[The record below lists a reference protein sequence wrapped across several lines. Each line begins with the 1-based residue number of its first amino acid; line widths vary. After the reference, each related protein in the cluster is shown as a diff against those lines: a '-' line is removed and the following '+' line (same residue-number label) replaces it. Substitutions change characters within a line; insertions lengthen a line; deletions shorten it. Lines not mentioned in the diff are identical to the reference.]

1 MASLTVRVVPRSG
14 RTEVVLRASGEI
26 VVRVRAAPDK
36 GRATT
41 EAGDALAAFIGIPR
55 TAVSLR
61 TGARS
66 RSKVFSLEGVSDD
79 DLRRALNRL

>member
-14 RTEVVLRASGEI
+14 RTEVARGPAGEV
-26 VVRVRAAPDK
+26 VVRVRAAPER

-41 EAGDALAAFIGIPR
+41 EAGAALAAFIGIPR

-61 TGARS
+61 RGARS
-66 RSKVFSLEGVSDD
+66 RSKVFSLEGVSDA
-79 DLRRALNRL
+79 DLRKALNRL

>member
-14 RTEVVLRASGEI
+14 RTEVVRRSSGEI
-26 VVRVRAAPDK
+26 VVRVRAAPDQ
-36 GRATT
+36 GRATS
-41 EAGDALAAFIGIPR
+41 EAGAALAAFIGIPR

-61 TGARS
+61 TGSRS

-79 DLRRALNRL
+79 DLRKALNGL